1 MSYQLNVKKLIQ
13 ELRGPKGVEVLK
25 DEFNKIKSEVQKIN
39 KMIKPQAQASI
50 KQAEDKY
57 HDLVKTLNSAQGE
70 FDKEMKKTIVLIKK
84 SATHIERN
92 LNNYKKVALQQK
104 AKLSKVVTTK
114 KKAVKKAATATKKA
128 TKKVARRASKTTKK
142 LA

>member
-13 ELRGPKGVEVLK
+13 ELRGPKGVEILK

-57 HDLVKTLNSAQGE
+57 HNLVKTLSSAQGE
-70 FDKEMKKTIVLIKK
+70 FDKEMKKTVTLIKK
-84 SATHIERN
+84 SAIHIEKN

-104 AKLSKVVTTK
+104 AKLSKVVSSK
-114 KKAVKKAATATKKA
+114 KNTVKKAATTTKKA
-128 TKKVARRASKTTKK
+128 TKKVARRASKTTRKQ
-142 LA
+142 A